1 MTTVM
6 NCNDILN
13 LMGYWFFKGEILE
26 WEGLI
31 GKGLKGDL
39 VSTVMDCNGL

>member
-1 MTTVM
+1 MTTEM
-6 NCNDILN
+6 NCNDILS
-13 LMGYWFFKGEILE
+13 LMCYWFFKGEILE

-31 GKGLKGDL
+31 GRGLQGDL

>member
-6 NCNDILN
+6 NCNDIFSLI
-13 LMGYWFFKGEILE
+13 LYWFFEGEILE

-31 GKGLKGDL
+31 GRGLQGDL